1 MVEEVE
7 TPLQMSSSRYNDYT
21 RDPLSACACSPPYS
35 AENAISARCDLN
47 PAAGTYPFSSL
58 GHR

>member
-1 MVEEVE
+1 ME